1 MSLQQLGGSLGMPW
15 KMLAYS
21 MLQGCFWCRYKIKN
35 FFSLTITA
43 YHKSVINS
51 IYYFLQKSGVAM
63 ASIVAVIPT
72 SLYIQPKVQNIHL
85 RVFTSLSTAT
95 ASCIH
100 AGPLCFSTSP
110 TSHWS
115 KSGLVLGQR
124 RGEQWIHH
132 LGVHQELDHLWWQRQ
147 RHWGTVIPLLTVNKK
162 NL

>member
-1 MSLQQLGGSLGMPW
+1 MSLQN
-15 KMLAYS
+15 
-21 MLQGCFWCRYKIKN
+21 KN

-43 YHKSVINS
+43 CHKSVINS

-110 TSHWS
+110 TSH
-115 KSGLVLGQR
+115 
-124 RGEQWIHH
+124 
-132 LGVHQELDHLWWQRQ
+132 
-147 RHWGTVIPLLTVNKK
+147 
-162 NL
+162 